1 MYNNLLVAVDLAEDP
16 THRVLEKAKS
26 LMNGDTRL
34 RVLHVVEPQYTQYG
48 FDPTF
53 TGSMIR
59 SLEAEAM
66 VSAQRRVAELCEP
79 YDIDEDDQ
87 HILMGHTS
95 TETEIHEFAKAKHCD
110 LIVMGS
116 HGRRGWQRLLGSTAN
131 AVLHGTPV
139 DVCMCYI
146 PPEGS
151 S

>member
-26 LMNGDTRL
+26 LMTGDTRL
-34 RVLHVVEPQYTQYG
+34 RVVHVVEPQYAQYN

-59 SLEAEAM
+59 SLEDAAMASAE
-66 VSAQRRVAELCEP
+66 RRVAELCAP
-79 YDIDEDDQ
+79 FDIDEDDQ
-87 HILMGHTS
+87 YILMGST
-95 TETEIHEFAKAKHCD
+95 TETEIHEFAKTKYCD

-116 HGRRGWQRLLGSTAN
+116 HGSRGWQRLLGSTAN

>member
-1 MYNNLLVAVDLAEDP
+1 MYNNLLVAVDLTEGP

-26 LMNGDTRL
+26 FMNGDTRL
-34 RVLHVVEPQYTQYG
+34 RVLHVVEPQYVQYS

-66 VSAQRRVAELCEP
+66 ASAERRVAELCEP
-79 YDIDEDDQ
+79 FDIEEDDQ
-87 HILMGHTS
+87 YILMGYT
-95 TETEIHEFAKAKHCD
+95 TTEIHDFANDNHCD
-110 LIVMGS
+110 LIVMGT

-146 PPEGS
+146 PPEGP
-151 S
+151 